1 MSQLNRAFNCK
12 RNLGSTA
19 ASGYMAKRGWPWYA
33 KLYVM
38 VMA

>member
-12 RNLGSTA
+12 RNLGDVA
-19 ASGYMAKRGWPWYA
+19 AKGYMVKRGWPWYA

>member
-1 MSQLNRAFNCK
+1 MSQLKRAFICK
-12 RNLGSTA
+12 RNLGGTA
-19 ASGYMAKRGWPWYA
+19 AKGYMTKRNWPWYA